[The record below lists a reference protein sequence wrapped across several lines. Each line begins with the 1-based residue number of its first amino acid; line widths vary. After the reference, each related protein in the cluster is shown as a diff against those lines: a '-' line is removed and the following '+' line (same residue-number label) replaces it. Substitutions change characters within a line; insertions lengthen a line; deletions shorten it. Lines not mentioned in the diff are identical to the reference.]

1 MREVVLD
8 TETTGLNP
16 EDGHRVVEIG
26 CIELLNHIPTGNSR
40 QWYLN
45 PERDMPADA
54 EAIHGLSSTFLA
66 RQPLFSDIAEL
77 LLAFLSDAMLVIHN
91 AAFDI
96 KFLNSELQRCR
107 LPPLSLSRVIDTV
120 TIARRRFPGA
130 QVSLDSLCRRFSI
143 DNSRRTVHGALL
155 DSQLLAEV
163 YLELTGGREP
173 QLPIIPPKA
182 AMVATTVVAPRSYRP
197 ARPHTASPEELE
209 AHAALVA
216 LLTKPLW
223 KQ

>member
-1 MREVVLD
+1 MREIVLD

-16 EDGHRVVEIG
+16 ADGHRVVEIG
-26 CIELLNHIPTGNSR
+26 CIELMNHLPTGNSR

-66 RQPLFSDIAEL
+66 KKPLFSDIATL
-77 LLAFLSDAMLVIHN
+77 FLAFLSDAMLIIHN

-96 KFLNSELQRCR
+96 KFLNAELERCG
-107 LPPLSLSRVIDTV
+107 LPPLSTNRVIDTV
-120 TIARRRFPGA
+120 AMAKRRFPGA

-155 DSQLLAEV
+155 DSQLLAEI
-163 YLELTGGREP
+163 YLALIGGREP
-173 QLPIIPPKA
+173 QLSFGIPKA
-182 AMVATTVVAPRSYRP
+182 TVGMTTVARPYRP
-197 ARPHTASPEELE
+197 ARSHTASLDELE
-209 AHAALVA
+209 AHAS
-216 LLTKPLW
+216 LLSLIKNPIW